1 MTAGH
6 SVLPPSSSA
15 RRVQCP
21 LSTTLEARYPEV
33 EDSVEAAEGEAAH
46 WGTAEQLSGR
56 LVDIGVI
63 APNGIPLTLDMC
75 QAADLVFDYVSKV
88 LAPHGLKPSD
98 GHVEQPVVISHI
110 HPQAWG
116 TPDYWIRLPDGTLFL
131 LDFKYGHRYV
141 PAYENWQ
148 LLEYLVGIAET
159 VGWGAAWKTH
169 AVIVQPRSFSRD
181 GPIREWKSDM
191 VKLAPLVQRAMAAAH
206 EALGP
211 EPVARVG
218 PECRDCRGRH
228 ACPALQRA
236 AQDAMDEAVHVVP
249 LELPLAALSL
259 ELRLARRAADL
270 LKARIT
276 GLEEQTT
283 AALKRG
289 EAVPGWGIQHAAGR
303 EKWTAT
309 DAEVI
314 ALGAALGVSVAKPA
328 EAMTPNQA
336 RLAGFD
342 PGVVAAMS
350 TRSGGAASLVEGDVG
365 ELRRVFG

>member
-1 MTAGH
+1 MTEH
-6 SVLPPSSSA
+6 SILPPSSSA

-21 LSTTLEARYPEV
+21 ASTGMEAAYPQT
-33 EDSVEAAEGEAAH
+33 EDSVEAAEGTAAH
-46 WGTAEQLSGR
+46 WGVAEQLSGR

-75 QAADLVFDYVSKV
+75 QAADLTFDYVSRV

-98 GHVEQPVVISHI
+98 GHVEQRVAIPRV
-110 HPQAWG
+110 HPQSWG
-116 TPDYWIRLPDGTLFL
+116 TPDYWIRLPDGTIFL

-141 PAYENWQ
+141 PVFENWQ
-148 LLEYLVGIAET
+148 LVEYLA
-159 VGWGAAWKTH
+159 GASTAAGEGANWKTLA
-169 AVIVQPRSFSRD
+169 AVVQPRSFSRD
-181 GPIREWKSDM
+181 GPIREWRSSMLD
-191 VKLAPLVQRAMAAAH
+191 LAPLIQRAAAAALA
-206 EALGP
+206 ALGP

-236 AQDAMDEAVHVVP
+236 AQDAMDESTHVVP
-249 LELPLAALSL
+249 LVLPPAALSL
-259 ELRLARRAADL
+259 ELRLARRAADM

-289 EAVPGWGIQHAAGR
+289 ESVPGWGITHAAGR

-314 ALGAALGVSVAKPA
+314 ALGTALGVNVAKPA
-328 EAMTPNQA
+328 EAMTPSQA
-336 RLAGFD
+336 RMAGFD

-350 TRSGGAASLVEGDVG
+350 TRPGGAASLVEVDVG